1 MKLRVARHIQ
11 AFEFIIPFYNQVLN
25 LEVLG
30 KFEEHERY
38 SGIFLGKKEEN
49 WHLEFTISDTAPV
62 HTFDEDDMLVFYPN
76 TKEEFDLIQRNII
89 NNQGAIETAKNP
101 YWNRNGL
108 VIKDP
113 EGYWI
118 GVVDPNAQLT

>member
-11 AFEFIIPFYNQVLN
+11 SFEFIIPFYTQVLT

-49 WHLEFTISDTAPV
+49 WHLEFTISDAAPV
-62 HTFDEDDMLVFYPN
+62 HAFDEDDMLVFYPN

-89 NNQGAIETAKNP
+89 NNQVAIETAKNP

-108 VIKDP
+108 VVKDP

-118 GVVDPNAQLT
+118 GVVDPNAKLT